1 VVHKPFQQRIC
12 IIGGGAIGSAI
23 ALFLTRMA
31 PQEVE
36 VTVVEPD
43 RTYSRASSALSAG
56 SVRQQ
61 FSNAINVQMS
71 QFGFEFFTQLQEWLG
86 VNDETV
92 DIGLVESG
100 YLFLASPA
108 GVAQMRDNHAVQRHL
123 NAPVELLDAA
133 GLAIE
138 FAWLNTDG
146 LALGSLGLR
155 GEGWFDGYQ
164 LTRAYRKRA
173 IAQGALYLQSRV
185 QALGINAGRVT
196 QAVLA
201 NGTTV
206 SADCFVNAAGPWARG
221 VAAMAGIA
229 LPVHARRRTVFAV
242 SCPTTLGKTPL
253 VIDTSGVWFRSEG
266 AGFIC
271 GTSPAAGMP
280 DPDDL
285 PLDANLCEFDDT
297 VWPAMAHRV
306 PAFEALRVQ
315 HAWAGYYE
323 VNPFDHNAII
333 GAHPAL
339 PNLVFANGFS
349 GHGLQHSP
357 AAGLGVAELIL
368 HGQYTSLDLSPL
380 GIERI
385 LAGRPFLEKNVI

>member
-1 VVHKPFQQRIC
+1 MHKPYKQRIC

-31 PQEVE
+31 PQDVD

-43 RTYSRASSALSAG
+43 QTYSRASSALSAG

-71 QFGFEFFTQLQEWLG
+71 QFGFEFFTHLQDCLS
-86 VNDETV
+86 VDDEAV

-108 GVAQMRDNHAVQRHL
+108 GVTLMRENHAVQRSL
-123 NAPVELLDAA
+123 NAPVELLDAV
-133 GLAIE
+133 GLAIK
-138 FAWLNTDG
+138 FAWLNTDD
-146 LALGSLGLR
+146 LAMGSLGLR

-173 IAQGALYLQSRV
+173 IAQGARYLHNSV
-185 QALGINAGRVT
+185 QALEMNQDRVT

-201 NGTTV
+201 DGTTRQ
-206 SADCFVNAAGPWARG
+206 ADCFVNAAGPWARG
-221 VAAMAGIA
+221 VAAMAGID

-242 SCPTTLGKTPL
+242 SCPTSLGKMPL

-271 GTSPAAGMP
+271 GMSPAAGMP

-297 VWPAMAHRV
+297 VWPALAHRV

-323 VNPFDHNAII
+323 VNPFDQNAII
-333 GAHPAL
+333 GAHPAVA
-339 PNLVFANGFS
+339 NLLFANGFS

-357 AAGLGVAELIL
+357 AAGRGVAELIL
-368 HGQYTSLDLSPL
+368 HGRYESLDLNPL
-380 GIERI
+380 SFERI
-385 LAGRPFLEKNVI
+385 LAGRPLLEKNVI